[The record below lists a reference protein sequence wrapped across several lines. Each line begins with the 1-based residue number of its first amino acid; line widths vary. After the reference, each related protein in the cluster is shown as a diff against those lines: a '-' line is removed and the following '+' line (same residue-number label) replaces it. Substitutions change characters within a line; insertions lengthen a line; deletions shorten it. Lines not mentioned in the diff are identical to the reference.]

1 MGQQVLVPK
10 SGMGLWPALK
20 QKLGIQGC
28 QLQELELKW
37 VSYGD
42 SLGTAQTFESFQDQ
56 MGRWK
61 ISPFETKKTNVY
73 WGQFWQLNFTLTHAK
88 ALSFSNK
95 N

>member
-1 MGQQVLVPK
+1 MDQQVLVPK
-10 SGMGLWPALK
+10 SSMGLWPALK

-28 QLQELELKW
+28 QLQDLELKW

-61 ISPFETKKTNVY
+61 ISPFETKKTMCTE
-73 WGQFWQLNFTLTHAK
+73 G
-88 ALSFSNK
+88 SFGNSTSHWPMQRHSEFLQ
-95 N
+95 